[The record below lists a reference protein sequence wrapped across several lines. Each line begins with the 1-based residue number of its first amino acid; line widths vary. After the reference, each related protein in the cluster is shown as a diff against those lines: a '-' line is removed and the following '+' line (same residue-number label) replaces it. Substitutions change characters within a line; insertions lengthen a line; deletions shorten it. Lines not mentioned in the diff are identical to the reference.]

1 MKLVGNAR
9 CPVNIML
16 PTSIL
21 MVFRY
26 TPSLRFQEKSIMRKN
41 DFSLASGI
49 EPSEK
54 ASYFGALV

>member
-16 PTSIL
+16 PISIL
-21 MVFRY
+21 MVFGY

-49 EPSEK
+49 KPSEK
-54 ASYFGALV
+54 ASYFGALL